1 MTTYTSGIKSINDA
15 KTIERLRQLYNV
27 FKYCYEWGLLTFSEY
42 RKLDLKLLD
51 TVISFEFKVD
61 DLGWDYE
68 RMSEGGQKVYKKLCK
83 KLGWT
88 FEWEDE

>member
-1 MTTYTSGIKSINDA
+1 MENKRKYGYVSLLNESA
-15 KTIERLRQLYNV
+15 KH
-27 FKYCYEWGLLTFSEY
+27 
-42 RKLDLKLLD
+42 LDGVKNL
-51 TVISFEFKVD
+51 VD

>member
-1 MTTYTSGIKSINDA
+1 MSLNTKTYSKPLRETAKGVVTHND
-15 KTIERLRQLYNV
+15 IR
-27 FKYCYEWGLLTFSEY
+27 
-42 RKLDLKLLD
+42 DL
-51 TVISFEFKVD
+51 VD

-68 RMSEGGQKVYKKLCK
+68 RMSEGGQEVYKKLCK